1 MKYHRAPQF
10 DLPGTEYVFNLSGQ
24 PIAPESNP
32 APAMPAQDWT
42 GELFPTSE
50 PMNKETKNKKP

>member
-10 DLPGTEYVFNLSGQ
+10 DLPGTEYVFNLSGEKVAQ
-24 PIAPESNP
+24 DASP

-42 GELFPTSE
+42 GELFQTSE
-50 PMNKETKNKKP
+50 PINNKPENKKP